1 MFNEKWKK
9 EKKRKKAV
17 GGISCY
23 FIENIGC
30 GTVLRSQQDLMPWQ
44 GAFNYNK
51 LVLILTSLLG
61 VRKREWYHKIGLSFC
76 FTQMV
81 QTSKIWK

>member
-1 MFNEKWKK
+1 VKKRK

-30 GTVLRSQQDLMPWQ
+30 GTVLRSQQDLMP
-44 GAFNYNK
+44 
-51 LVLILTSLLG
+51 
-61 VRKREWYHKIGLSFC
+61 
-76 FTQMV
+76 
-81 QTSKIWK
+81 